1 MDRKRFLSLV
11 RALMLLALVQAQ
23 MLARLL
29 HALPQTLDL
38 KSHLSLIL
46 ILSLIG
52 Q

>member
-11 RALMLLALVQAQ
+11 RALRLLALVQAQ
-23 MLARLL
+23 MLLAW
-29 HALPQTLDL
+29 ALQALDL

-46 ILSLIG
+46 SLIG

>member
-11 RALMLLALVQAQ
+11 RALRLLALVQAQ
-23 MLARLL
+23 MLLAW
-29 HALPQTLDL
+29 ALQALAQALDL

-46 ILSLIG
+46 SLIG